1 MEDMNV
7 SNTNA
12 NKKCTAKKVLLILWA
27 IACSAIFL
35 YLTLRYVNVIISAT
49 SEIQR
54 VADEEF
60 IKAYKSTIVIDILL
74 ISAISLFFVSFF
86 IQYSKLIKTKCF
98 TLGTNDSNTN
108 YIIQL
113 VWSIVCGAVYLCVFG
128 LFFRTVAS
136 LSREVIIGSNSQMKD
151 FYVKSISN
159 NFVFM
164 TLIACLFVSFLL
176 PAIFRMKN
184 REFEENKDVIST
196 RT

>member
-12 NKKCTAKKVLLILWA
+12 DKKGTAKKVLLILWA

-35 YLTLRYVNVIISAT
+35 YLTLSYLNVIFSAT

-60 IKAYKSTIVIDILL
+60 IKAYKSTIVIDSLL
-74 ISAISLFFVSFF
+74 ISAIILFFVSFF

-98 TLGTNDSNTN
+98 TIGKNDSNTN

-113 VWSIVCGAVYLCVFG
+113 VWSIVCGLVYLCVFG
-128 LFFRTVAS
+128 SFYKS
-136 LSREVIIGSNSQMKD
+136 ISRIYRKVMIENDSQMKD
-151 FYVKSISN
+151 LYVNHIFSSIVCI
-159 NFVFM
+159 F
-164 TLIACLFVSFLL
+164 LIACLFVSFLL

-184 REFEENKDVIST
+184 RDVEENKADILT
-196 RT
+196 RV